1 MKKLAKF
8 FTSSK
13 FLLLLSFFCN
23 VAIFAL
29 VAYYIGTIFYGIF
42 AIVGLFLCLYLISR
56 SNDNPAY
63 KFTWI
68 LAIMV
73 MPLFGTALYLY
84 LKEHKGT
91 KKQRKV
97 WQQTTFKNSSILE
110 QDPSVL
116 ENIEKHSPK
125 AYSLAKYLEY
135 TTNLPVYANTTST
148 YLKNGEEYFNALFDT
163 LRQAKNFIFLEY
175 FIIKPGKMWDTT
187 FEILKQKAREG
198 VDVKLIYDD
207 FGCIDRFDDK
217 LTFAKLNNH
226 KIFTAPFN
234 KLGFRFN
241 QLGNYRDH
249 RKIVVVDGKEALLGG
264 INLADEYAS
273 NDTPFGV
280 WKDAGI
286 KISGPAVWNLSV
298 MFLNNWELA
307 SKEPVDF
314 EKYKVDFPSS
324 ERNSKSLG
332 FVQPFGSGPLNPEP
346 VHRNNYIKIINSATK
361 ELVMTTPYFILDN
374 TIKDAIKISAKSGV
388 KVKLIMP
395 GIPDKKWVY
404 YLSRSYYAEFI
415 KSGVEIYEYTP
426 GFVHE
431 KIMLADSDIACVGS
445 INLDF
450 RSLYLHYE
458 DGVVLYNSTNTIN
471 AIKQDLEDT
480 LVSCHPVTLRDV
492 KKRKWYEKL
501 CGAFIKLFAPLM

>member
-1 MKKLAKF
+1 MKRLAKF

-13 FLLLLSFFCN
+13 FILFLSFLFY
-23 VAIFAL
+23 VIVFVL
-29 VAYYIGTIFYGIF
+29 FAYYLGTIFYGIF

-68 LAIMV
+68 LAILV

-91 KKQRKV
+91 KKQRRI
-97 WQQTTFKNSSILE
+97 WQQSTFKNASLLE
-110 QDPSVL
+110 QDA
-116 ENIEKHSPK
+116 NILDNIQKHSPK
-125 AYSLAKYLEY
+125 AYSPARYIEH
-135 TTNLPVYANTTST
+135 TTFLPVYNNTSST
-148 YLKNGEEYFNALFDT
+148 YLKNGEEYFNALFNM
-163 LRQAKNFIFLEY
+163 LKEAKNFIFLEY

-187 FEILKQKAREG
+187 FEILKQKARDG
-198 VDVKLIYDD
+198 VEVKLIYDD
-207 FGCIDRFDDK
+207 FGCLDRFEDK

-226 KIFTAPFN
+226 KIMTVPFN

-249 RKIVVVDGKEALLGG
+249 RKIVVVDGKEGLCGG

-273 NDTPFGV
+273 TDTPFGV

-286 KISGPAVWNLSV
+286 KISGPAVWNLTV
-298 MFLNNWELA
+298 LFLNSWELA
-307 SKEPVDF
+307 SKETVDF
-314 EKYKVDFPSS
+314 EKYRVDY
-324 ERNSKSLG
+324 NSNEKAIKSTG
-332 FVQPFGSGPLNPEP
+332 FIQPFGSGPLNPEP
-346 VHRNNYIKIINSATK
+346 VHRNNYIKVINSAVN
-361 ELVMTTPYFILDN
+361 ELIMTTPYFILDN
-374 TIKDAIKISAKSGV
+374 TIKDAIKIAAKSGV

-431 KIMLADSDIACVGS
+431 KIMLADKDIAVVGS

-458 DGVVLYNSTNTIN
+458 DAVCVYNCSKTIDDIYEDLTNT
-471 AIKQDLEDT
+471 LS
-480 LVSCHPVTLRDV
+480 SCHQITLRDV
-492 KKRKWYEKL
+492 KKRKWYEKF